1 MDNATISHQTVRLDM
16 GSHRGPDKGVC
27 VMELASMLAGEPFS
41 DRPQAVSHVL
51 GSLLQGYN
59 DGLDDGRRQSLKRF
73 AADAVGTAA
82 DPVSERDRRRMA
94 AAGLGEAPA
103 ARLFCRLAPY
113 FFARARGR
121 RVAIGE
127 DDGLHADICARLD
140 ALIAAG
146 ADPPHAPAAGAHTR
160 RGPVHAPLPPPDSGR
175 TLRP

>member
-41 DRPQAVSHVL
+41 DRPKAVSHVL

-59 DGLDDGRRQSLKRF
+59 DGLDDARRQSLKRF
-73 AADAVGTAA
+73 AAEAVGTADDA
-82 DPVSERDRRRMA
+82 VSERDRRRLA
-94 AAGLGEAPA
+94 AEGLGEAPS

-121 RVAIGE
+121 RVAIA
-127 DDGLHADICARLD
+127 DDDRLHAAICARLD
-140 ALIAAG
+140 ELIATGDDAC
-146 ADPPHAPAAGAHTR
+146 HAPAVRAHTR
-160 RGPVHAPLPPPDSGR
+160 P
-175 TLRP
+175 